1 MTEPLAPTADGA
13 EPRKALAEYLAAQH
27 AVQALRDRPQ
37 PELPWPAA
45 DNAMLDYLLDEAG
58 ALVADHGTEAAL
70 LWLAVHAWRE
80 GAIDERARIVRS
92 LLG

>member
-1 MTEPLAPTADGA
+1 MTEPSGPTADGA
-13 EPRKALAEYLAAQH
+13 DPGEALAEYLASQH

-37 PELPWPAA
+37 PEAPWPAA

-58 ALVADHGTEAAL
+58 ALVADHGVEAAL

-80 GAIDERARIVRS
+80 GAIDERARVVRS